1 MLGTAA
7 TVSGIVLLLALKPH
21 SAPAPALA
29 HATVPASSQPSPSSA
44 PKASS
49 GSKASGSSKTN
60 GTSKTSSPQRTETV
74 TGDTVQTDY
83 GPVQVRV
90 TLVGGRITGVTA
102 LQSPSGNPRSE
113 EIASYSIPQ
122 LTREAIA
129 AQSAHIDAVS
139 GASYTSAGYTQSL
152 QSALDR
158 AGG

>member
-1 MLGTAA
+1 VTRNPLRRVVLGAAA

-29 HATVPASSQPSPSSA
+29 HATAPTSPQ
-44 PKASS
+44 
-49 GSKASGSSKTN
+49 
-60 GTSKTSSPQRTETV
+60 TSSTGPRAKGGTPTAKRTGTV
-74 TGDTVQTDY
+74 TGSTVQTDY
-83 GPVQVRV
+83 GPVQVQV
-90 TLVGGRITGVTA
+90 TLAGGRITGVTA
-102 LQSPSGNPRSE
+102 LQTPSDNPRDQ
-113 EIASYSIPQ
+113 EIASYAVPQ

-139 GASYTSAGYTQSL
+139 GASYTSQGYIQSL